1 MDIKKNAKAGTLE
14 SSDAE
19 VEVFPSDKLEIEV
32 KSTVYAQFGKQIED
46 VIKKVVDNFDV
57 KSGKI
62 KVDDRG
68 ALDCTIKSRVETAI
82 FRAND
87 MTENLPWGDR
97 IWEEA

>member
-1 MDIKKNAKAGTLE
+1 MDIKNIAKAGTLE

-19 VEVFPSDKLEIEV
+19 VEVFPSEKLEIEV
-32 KSTVYAQFGKQIED
+32 KSTVYAQFGRQIEA
-46 VIKKVVDNFDV
+46 VIKNVVDNFEI

-82 FRAND
+82 LRAND
-87 MTENLPWGDR
+87 ITENIPWGGK
-97 IWEEA
+97 I